1 MIFAPPLEGTGLAC
15 RAPEG
20 CEFVVQV
27 RPSDSMDA
35 LKLAVAQRNAHERE
49 NHEYVHVP
57 RVERKWGYGK

>member
-15 RAPEG
+15 RAPG
-20 CEFVVQV
+20 DCGFVVQV

-35 LKLAVAQRNAHERE
+35 LKLAAAQRDAHERDA
-49 NHEYVHVP
+49 HEYVHVP